1 VAEERLDGG
10 NTGGAVRSG
19 DTVRR
24 AVGPWTPAVHALL
37 THLAAKNFAGAPRPL
52 GFDDQG
58 REILTFIAGETVG
71 SRKPWPAWTH
81 AEDTLDQVARWMRA
95 YHRAVADFVP
105 PPGAVWREVGT
116 WSPGL
121 IIGHNDTA
129 PYNAAW
135 HQGTL
140 AGFFDWD
147 FAGPAT
153 PEWDLAFAAFSWVP
167 LHARHVVAAEGFTDF
182 AARPRRLRRFLR
194 AYGWPATEAEFLPV
208 VQARVQAHADG
219 VRRLAAAGDETF
231 GRLLSQGVADD
242 LDRALA
248 ELSSFPR

>member
-1 VAEERLDGG
+1 
-10 NTGGAVRSG
+10 
-19 DTVRR
+19 
-24 AVGPWTPAVHALL
+24 
-37 THLAAKNFAGAPRPL
+37 
-52 GFDDQG
+52 
-58 REILTFIAGETVG
+58 
-71 SRKPWPAWTH
+71 
-81 AEDTLDQVARWMRA
+81 MRA
-95 YHRAVADFVP
+95 YHQAVADFVP
-105 PPGAVWREVGT
+105 PPGAVWRDGGA

-167 LHARHVVAAEGFTDF
+167 LHARHVAAAEGFTDF

-194 AYGWPATEAEFLPV
+194 AYDWPAPEAEFLKV
-208 VQARVQAHADG
+208 VRARVQAHADG
-219 VRRLAAAGDETF
+219 VRSLAAAGDEVF

-242 LDRALA
+242 LDQALA